1 MSIELVDQRP
11 SSSASWLT
19 RFSSMCCA
27 GLPLRFGRLT
37 LPHPLPGATAACA
50 GRAVASE
57 YHRSTL
63 FVCHN
68 IVRREESAV
77 PLVRIDVQEGRSP
90 EQLRRLADVVQE
102 VMLEV
107 FDAPDRD
114 RYQIITVHP
123 VGSHHRRGHQSRLRA
138 NQ

>member
-1 MSIELVDQRP
+1 M
-11 SSSASWLT
+11 
-19 RFSSMCCA
+19 
-27 GLPLRFGRLT
+27 
-37 LPHPLPGATAACA
+37 
-50 GRAVASE
+50 
-57 YHRSTL
+57 
-63 FVCHN
+63 VCHN
-68 IVRREESAV
+68 IVQQPREGVTV

-123 VGSHHRRGHQSRLRA
+123 AGQRRLEDLLVTTATPTSTAKTRRPLAVLVPRR
-138 NQ
+138 